1 MLGAAQ
7 KLKVGW
13 SKLPRAKA
21 VGIAKKQNMADINS
35 EGSLLEN

>member
-1 MLGAAQ
+1 MG
-7 KLKVGW
+7 GC
-13 SKLPRAKA
+13 KLPRAKA